1 MLIRVLKKIFFYFYM
16 YKIDL
21 IWAER
26 YKTAEID
33 FLKIKTFDEIW
44 ASMKRVHDGLGVNSM
59 SDLVFKEKRCMKY
72 ERSMKEKILQIMKF
86 KNIKWL

>member
-33 FLKIKTFDEIW
+33 FLKIKTFDEI
-44 ASMKRVHDGLGVNSM
+44 
-59 SDLVFKEKRCMKY
+59 
-72 ERSMKEKILQIMKF
+72 
-86 KNIKWL
+86 

>member
-1 MLIRVLKKIFFYFYM
+1 M

-59 SDLVFKEKRCMKY
+59 SDLVLKEKRCMKY

-86 KNIKWL
+86 KNIK

>member
-1 MLIRVLKKIFFYFYM
+1 M

-21 IWAER
+21 IWVER

-44 ASMKRVHDGLGVNSM
+44 ASMKRVHDGLDVNSM

-86 KNIKWL
+86 KNIK